1 MSIREN
7 ALAPQACSPLLTR
20 RGLLGSAAA
29 SIFVAGCDMPGVG
42 ASGPAVDASR
52 PVTVGLMVPGGGG
65 NEDLQVVARNL
76 ENAARLGLA
85 GLQGVQVD
93 LRVYQTA
100 GDPGRAQA
108 LAAQAINDGARILL
122 GPLLATE
129 ARAVGPVA
137 AQAGIN
143 VLSFSNNPEAA
154 GSNVFLLGAMFE
166 TTATLLLAF
175 AAAQGKGR
183 VLVVSEQNEGG
194 QVAERAAQT
203 AAARTGATIVA
214 VQSYAFSQ
222 QGIVDAL
229 PRIASAARSS
239 GAQSILMTAGSAGAL
254 PLLAELLPQNNVSR
268 ETYQFMG
275 LTRWDIPPATLQL
288 SGLQGGWFALPDPS
302 FTAAFESR
310 YTAAYGTGPNPIAGL
325 GLDAI
330 NVVGALLRRGGS
342 TPFSAEAITLANG
355 FIGASGVFRFRRDG
369 TNERGLAVAEIRNQQ
384 RVILSPAPRSFAG
397 GAS

>member
-42 ASGPAVDASR
+42 VSGPAVDASR

-65 NEDLQVVARNL
+65 NEGFQVIARNI

-122 GPLLATE
+122 GPLTADE

-137 AQAGIN
+137 SQAGVN
-143 VLSFSNNPEAA
+143 VISFSNNPEAA
-154 GSNVFLLGAMFE
+154 GGNVFLLGNLFE
-166 TTATLLLAF
+166 TAATRLLGF
-175 AAAQGKGR
+175 AAARGQGR
-183 VLVVSEQNEGG
+183 VFMVTSEDESGR
-194 QVAERAAQT
+194 VAEAAI
-203 AAARTGATIVA
+203 AAGARRTGATLVGVQRFQLSQDGIAQA
-214 VQSYAFSQ
+214 V
-222 QGIVDAL
+222 
-229 PRIASAARSS
+229 PRVASAVRAS
-239 GAQSILMTAGSAGAL
+239 GAQSVMFNSGTNDAL
-254 PLLAELLPQNNVSR
+254 PLMTELLRQNSIPASAF
-268 ETYQFMG
+268 QFMG
-275 LTRWDIPPATLQL
+275 LTRWDIPPVAL
-288 SGLQGGWFALPDPS
+288 SEAGLQGGWFALPDPG

-310 YTAAYGTGPNPIAGL
+310 YTAAYGAAPNPTAGL

-330 NVVGALLRRGGS
+330 SVVGALLRRGGR
-342 TPFSAEAITLANG
+342 TPFSAEAITQANG
-355 FIGASGVFRFRRDG
+355 FVGASGIFRFRRDG